1 MKSKKIIMAKKIGEI
16 IYMENKII
24 LLIEKNNSLG
34 LSKRDII
41 DIVSNQ
47 ECDLKIDLGI
57 DSFSMVSL
65 LIEIE
70 EEFNFEFEYDSIDF
84 EELKTFKGLC
94 KYIEKYI

>member
-1 MKSKKIIMAKKIGEI
+1 MAKKIGEI